1 MDIKTFIGE
10 TTEYDKKE
18 MLETK
23 KPKSWLKSVSA
34 FANGIGG
41 TLVFGITDND
51 EVIGLKDAESDA
63 ETISEQI
70 KTKLDPIPEV
80 NLRFHET
87 EDGKKLILLQ
97 VYPGKETP
105 YYYIGDGSRL
115 TFIRIGNESVTAD
128 RAALKRLVLKGSGI
142 SFDSLPS
149 QYKFKNMAFSKIR
162 SEHEAFFITLWNLN
176 YYGTKNFK
184 DVPKVSQSV
193 PEVIQS
199 VPEQLK
205 LLIKANPSIS
215 RAELSKQLMIS
226 ERQVRKI
233 IDQLRSNGTLKR
245 EGGDYNGKWLLTE

>member
-1 MDIKTFIGE
+1 MTIKHLIGE

-23 KPKSWLKSVSA
+23 NPKSWLKSVSA

-70 KTKLDPIPEV
+70 KSKLDPIPEV

-176 YYGTKNFK
+176 YHSTKNFK
-184 DVPKVSQSV
+184 DVPK
-193 PEVIQS
+193 VIQS

>member
-1 MDIKTFIGE
+1 M
-10 TTEYDKKE
+10 
-18 MLETK
+18 
-23 KPKSWLKSVSA
+23 
-34 FANGIGG
+34 
-41 TLVFGITDND
+41 
-51 EVIGLKDAESDA
+51 IGLKDAESDT

-176 YYGTKNFK
+176 YHSTKNFK
-184 DVPKVSQSV
+184 DVPKVS
-193 PEVIQS
+193 QS

>member
-41 TLVFGITDND
+41 TLFFGITDND
-51 EVIGLKDAESDA
+51 EVIGLKDAASDA

-176 YYGTKNFK
+176 YHGTKNLK
-184 DVPKVSQSV
+184 NV
-193 PEVIQS
+193 PEVTQS

>member
-1 MDIKTFIGE
+1 MTIKHLIGE

-51 EVIGLKDAESDA
+51 EVIGLKNAESDA
-63 ETISEQI
+63 VTISEQI

-105 YYYIGDGSRL
+105 YYYIR
-115 TFIRIGNESVTAD
+115 
-128 RAALKRLVLKGSGI
+128 
-142 SFDSLPS
+142 
-149 QYKFKNMAFSKIR
+149 
-162 SEHEAFFITLWNLN
+162 
-176 YYGTKNFK
+176 
-184 DVPKVSQSV
+184 
-193 PEVIQS
+193 
-199 VPEQLK
+199 
-205 LLIKANPSIS
+205 
-215 RAELSKQLMIS
+215 
-226 ERQVRKI
+226 
-233 IDQLRSNGTLKR
+233 
-245 EGGDYNGKWLLTE
+245 